1 MVFMK
6 KRNKWLSMF
15 LVMTMMISSLSGCG
29 AGKEDSGSG
38 TNNARTDAAS
48 KTETETDT
56 ETDTG
61 SGDAAEA
68 ALPEIIAQAKADGNF
83 NEEGFPLVNETVKKT
98 VMIRKPGNI
107 GDVEKMETLNYIAE
121 KMNLEIEWIVVGA
134 DGWDERIN
142 LMLSTND
149 LPDIIMKGTIPNLS
163 AAIEDG
169 QVIAVDELMEY
180 YSDGIKPLLEEYP
193 GVDISARASDGKL
206 YTLPG
211 INTLRPNLTSHR
223 NLWINRQWLDNLG
236 LEVPATTE
244 ELLDVLRAFRDGD
257 PNGNGNAADE
267 IPYAVEDSGATHNGR
282 ADIISGLFG
291 LYYNMGYENIRLEG
305 GKVSFL
311 KNTDEWKEVLKYMN
325 TMYTEGLMDN
335 EIYTQTGDMSIA
347 KISSGNVGVF
357 GLSSDDLFTTVS
369 DQYVALAPVQSPNG
383 KTPVIQLASNSM
395 GSNTFITSADETPWV
410 SFRFLDYFFTEEGS
424 MTVGCFNEDLIGA
437 TCQKNEDG
445 SWDYSD
451 EMINDERGV
460 AVAVG
465 DACPLPGGGFGYWRN
480 ENNSNYIYSAKVQEN
495 VPVWEPYYQADPVY
509 GTPLFDSETQ
519 ENVDEIKTDLDVYVS
534 ECQAKFIT
542 GEMSFDDW
550 DKYCATLESLR
561 VDELVSYYQ
570 AYYDSLQ

>member
-1 MVFMK
+1 MILMK
-6 KRNKWLSMF
+6 KCNKWMSMF
-15 LVMTMMISSLSGCG
+15 LIITMMISLLAGCG
-29 AGKEDSGSG
+29 TKEEESGDGAGDTE
-38 TNNARTDAAS
+38 NNVTAQAAG
-48 KTETETDT
+48 ETDT
-56 ETDTG
+56 DSIDTAETD
-61 SGDAAEA
+61 
-68 ALPEIIAQAKADGNF
+68 LPEIIANAKADTNF

-98 VMIRKPGNI
+98 IMIRKPGNI

-169 QVIAVDELMEY
+169 QVIALDELMEY

-193 GVDISARASDGKL
+193 GVDISSRASDGKL

-223 NLWINRQWLDNLG
+223 NLWINQQWLDNLG
-236 LEVPATTE
+236 LEIPTTTD
-244 ELLDVLRAFRDGD
+244 ELLDVLRAFRDED
-257 PNGNGNAADE
+257 ANGNGNTSDE
-267 IPYAVEDSGATHNGR
+267 IPYAIEDSGATHSGR
-282 ADIISGLFG
+282 VDIISGLFG
-291 LYYNMGYENIRLEG
+291 LYYNMGYENIQLEG
-305 GKVSFL
+305 DTVSFL
-311 KNTDEWKEVLKYMN
+311 KNTDEWKEVLQYMN

-335 EIYTQTGDMSIA
+335 EVYTQTGDMSIA
-347 KISSGNVGVF
+347 KISSGNVGIF

-410 SFRFLDYFFTEEGS
+410 SFRLLDYFFTEEGS
-424 MTVGCFNEDLIGA
+424 MTVGCFNEDLIGV
-437 TCQKNEDG
+437 TCQKKEDG

-480 ENNSNYIYSAKVQEN
+480 ENNSNYIYSEKVQEN

-509 GTPLFDSETQ
+509 GTPLFDSQTQ
-519 ENVDEIKTDLDVYVS
+519 EKVDEIKTDLDVYVS

-542 GEMSFDDW
+542 GEMSFDNW
-550 DKYCATLESLR
+550 DDYCTTLESLR

>member
-1 MVFMK
+1 MK
-6 KRNKWLSMF
+6 KCNKWMSMF
-15 LVMTMMISSLSGCG
+15 LIITMMISLLAGCG
-29 AGKEDSGSG
+29 TKEEESGDGAGDTE
-38 TNNARTDAAS
+38 NNVTAQAAG
-48 KTETETDT
+48 ETDT
-56 ETDTG
+56 DSIDTAETD
-61 SGDAAEA
+61 
-68 ALPEIIAQAKADGNF
+68 LPEIIANAKADTNF

-98 VMIRKPGNI
+98 IMIRKPGNI

-169 QVIAVDELMEY
+169 QVIALDELMEY

-193 GVDISARASDGKL
+193 GVDISSRASDGKL

-223 NLWINRQWLDNLG
+223 NLWINQQWLDNLG
-236 LEVPATTE
+236 LEIPTTTD
-244 ELLDVLRAFRDGD
+244 ELLDVLRAFRDED
-257 PNGNGNAADE
+257 ANGNGNTSDE
-267 IPYAVEDSGATHNGR
+267 IPYAIEDSGATHSGR
-282 ADIISGLFG
+282 VDIISGLFG
-291 LYYNMGYENIRLEG
+291 LYYNMGYENIQLEG
-305 GKVSFL
+305 DTVSFL
-311 KNTDEWKEVLKYMN
+311 KNTDEWKEVLQYMN

-335 EIYTQTGDMSIA
+335 EVYTQTGDMSIA
-347 KISSGNVGVF
+347 KISSGNVGIF

-410 SFRFLDYFFTEEGS
+410 SFRLLDYFFTEEGS
-424 MTVGCFNEDLIGA
+424 MTVGCFNEDLIGV
-437 TCQKNEDG
+437 TCQKKEDG
-445 SWDYSD
+445 SWDYSE

-480 ENNSNYIYSAKVQEN
+480 ENNSNYIYSEKVQEN

-509 GTPLFDSETQ
+509 GTPLFDSQTQ
-519 ENVDEIKTDLDVYVS
+519 EKVDEIKTDLDVYVS

-542 GEMSFDDW
+542 GEMSFDNW
-550 DKYCATLESLR
+550 DDYCATLESLR

>member
-1 MVFMK
+1 MK
-6 KRNKWLSMF
+6 KCNKWMSMF
-15 LVMTMMISSLSGCG
+15 LIITMMISLLAGCG
-29 AGKEDSGSG
+29 TKEEESGDGAGDTE
-38 TNNARTDAAS
+38 NNVTAQAAG
-48 KTETETDT
+48 ETDT
-56 ETDTG
+56 DSIDTAETD
-61 SGDAAEA
+61 
-68 ALPEIIAQAKADGNF
+68 LPEIIANAKADTNF

-98 VMIRKPGNI
+98 IMIRKPGNI

-163 AAIEDG
+163 AAIEDD
-169 QVIAVDELMEY
+169 QVIALDELMEY

-193 GVDISARASDGKL
+193 GVDISSRASDGKL

-223 NLWINRQWLDNLG
+223 NLWINQQWLDNLG
-236 LEVPATTE
+236 LEIPTTTD
-244 ELLDVLRAFRDGD
+244 ELLDVLRAFRDED
-257 PNGNGNAADE
+257 ANGNGNTSDE
-267 IPYAVEDSGATHNGR
+267 IPYAIEDSGATHSGR
-282 ADIISGLFG
+282 VDIISGLFG
-291 LYYNMGYENIRLEG
+291 LYYNMGYENIQLEG
-305 GKVSFL
+305 DTVSFL
-311 KNTDEWKEVLKYMN
+311 KNTDEWKEVLQYMN

-335 EIYTQTGDMSIA
+335 EVYTQTGDMSIA
-347 KISSGNVGVF
+347 KISSGNVGIF

-410 SFRFLDYFFTEEGS
+410 SFRLLDYFFTEEGS
-424 MTVGCFNEDLIGA
+424 MTVGCFNEDLIGV
-437 TCQKNEDG
+437 TCQKKEDG
-445 SWDYSD
+445 SWDYSE

-480 ENNSNYIYSAKVQEN
+480 ENNSNYIYSEKVQEN

-509 GTPLFDSETQ
+509 GTPLFDSQTQ
-519 ENVDEIKTDLDVYVS
+519 EKVDEIKTDLDVYVS

-542 GEMSFDDW
+542 GEMSFDNW
-550 DKYCATLESLR
+550 DDYCATLESLR

>member
-1 MVFMK
+1 MK
-6 KRNKWLSMF
+6 KRNKWMSMF
-15 LVMTMMISSLSGCG
+15 LIITMMVSLLAGCG
-29 AGKEDSGSG
+29 TKKEESGDGAGNTGNDVTAEV
-38 TNNARTDAAS
+38 AV
-48 KTETETDT
+48 ETDT
-56 ETDTG
+56 D
-61 SGDAAEA
+61 SDDAAETDM
-68 ALPEIIAQAKADGNF
+68 PEIIANAKADTNF

-98 VMIRKPGNI
+98 IMIRKPGNI

-169 QVIAVDELMEY
+169 QVIALDELMEY

-193 GVDISARASDGKL
+193 GVDISSRASDGKL

-223 NLWINRQWLDNLG
+223 NLWINQQWLDNLG
-236 LEVPATTE
+236 LEIPTTTD
-244 ELLDVLRAFRDGD
+244 ELLDVLRAFRDED
-257 PNGNGNAADE
+257 ANGNGNTSDE
-267 IPYAVEDSGATHNGR
+267 IPYAIEDSGATHSGR
-282 ADIISGLFG
+282 VDIISGLFG
-291 LYYNMGYENIRLEG
+291 LYYNMGYENIQLEG
-305 GKVSFL
+305 NTVSFL
-311 KNTDEWKEVLKYMN
+311 KNTDEWKEVLQYMN

-335 EIYTQTGDMSIA
+335 EVYTQTGDMSIA
-347 KISSGNVGVF
+347 KISSGNVGIF

-424 MTVGCFNEDLIGA
+424 MTVGCFNEDLIGV
-437 TCQKNEDG
+437 TCQKKEDG

-509 GTPLFDSETQ
+509 GTPLFDSQTQ
-519 ENVDEIKTDLDVYVS
+519 EKVDEIKTDLDVYVS

-550 DKYCATLESLR
+550 DDYCATLESLR

>member
-1 MVFMK
+1 MK
-6 KRNKWLSMF
+6 KCNKWMSMF
-15 LVMTMMISSLSGCG
+15 LIITMMISLLAGCG
-29 AGKEDSGSG
+29 TKEEESGDGAGDTE
-38 TNNARTDAAS
+38 NNVTAQAAG
-48 KTETETDT
+48 ETDT
-56 ETDTG
+56 DSIDTAETD
-61 SGDAAEA
+61 
-68 ALPEIIAQAKADGNF
+68 LPEIIANAKADTNF

-98 VMIRKPGNI
+98 IMIRKPGNI

-169 QVIAVDELMEY
+169 QVIALDELMEY

-193 GVDISARASDGKL
+193 GVDISSRASDGKL

-223 NLWINRQWLDNLG
+223 NLWINQQWLDNLG
-236 LEVPATTE
+236 LEIPTTTD
-244 ELLDVLRAFRDGD
+244 ELLDVLRAFRDED
-257 PNGNGNAADE
+257 ANGNGNTSDE
-267 IPYAVEDSGATHNGR
+267 IPYAIEDSGATHSGR
-282 ADIISGLFG
+282 VDIISGLFG
-291 LYYNMGYENIRLEG
+291 LYYNMGYENIQLEG
-305 GKVSFL
+305 DTVSFL
-311 KNTDEWKEVLKYMN
+311 KNTDEWKEVLQYMN

-335 EIYTQTGDMSIA
+335 EVYTQTGDMSIA
-347 KISSGNVGVF
+347 KISSGNVGIF

-410 SFRFLDYFFTEEGS
+410 SFRLLDYFFTEEGS
-424 MTVGCFNEDLIGA
+424 MTVGCFNEDLIGV
-437 TCQKNEDG
+437 TCQKKEDG

-480 ENNSNYIYSAKVQEN
+480 ENNSNYIYSEKVQEN

-509 GTPLFDSETQ
+509 GTPLFDSQTQ
-519 ENVDEIKTDLDVYVS
+519 EKVDEIKTDLDVYVS

-542 GEMSFDDW
+542 GEMSFDNW
-550 DKYCATLESLR
+550 DDYCATLESLR

>member
-1 MVFMK
+1 MK
-6 KRNKWLSMF
+6 KRNKWMSMF
-15 LVMTMMISSLSGCG
+15 LIITMMISLLAGCG
-29 AGKEDSGSG
+29 NKNEESGDEAGNTE
-38 TNNARTDAAS
+38 NNVTVQAAG
-48 KTETETDT
+48 ETDT
-56 ETDTG
+56 D
-61 SGDAAEA
+61 SSDAAETD
-68 ALPEIIAQAKADGNF
+68 LPEIIANAKADTNF

-98 VMIRKPGNI
+98 IMIRKPGNI

-169 QVIAVDELMEY
+169 QVIALDELMEY

-193 GVDISARASDGKL
+193 GVDISSRASDGKL

-223 NLWINRQWLDNLG
+223 NLWINQQWLDNLG
-236 LEVPATTE
+236 LEIPTTTD
-244 ELLDVLRAFRDGD
+244 ELLDVLRAFRDED
-257 PNGNGNAADE
+257 ANGNGNTSDE
-267 IPYAVEDSGATHNGR
+267 IPYAIEDSGATHSGR
-282 ADIISGLFG
+282 VDIISGLFG
-291 LYYNMGYENIRLEG
+291 LYYNMGYENIQLEG
-305 GKVSFL
+305 DTVSFL
-311 KNTDEWKEVLKYMN
+311 KNTDEWKEVLQYMN

-335 EIYTQTGDMSIA
+335 EVYTQTGDMSIA
-347 KISSGNVGVF
+347 KISSGNVGIF

-410 SFRFLDYFFTEEGS
+410 SFRLLDYFFTEEGS
-424 MTVGCFNEDLIGA
+424 MTVGCFNEDLIGV
-437 TCQKNEDG
+437 TCQKKEDG

-480 ENNSNYIYSAKVQEN
+480 ENNSNYIYSEKVQEN

-509 GTPLFDSETQ
+509 GTPLFDSQTQ
-519 ENVDEIKTDLDVYVS
+519 EKVDEIKTDLDVYVS

-542 GEMSFDDW
+542 GEMSFDNW
-550 DKYCATLESLR
+550 DDYCATLESLR

>member
-1 MVFMK
+1 MILMK
-6 KRNKWLSMF
+6 KRNKWMSMF
-15 LVMTMMISSLSGCG
+15 LIITMMISLLAGCG
-29 AGKEDSGSG
+29 TKKEESGDGAAGNTGNDVTAEV
-38 TNNARTDAAS
+38 AV
-48 KTETETDT
+48 ETDT
-56 ETDTG
+56 D
-61 SGDAAEA
+61 SGDAAETDM
-68 ALPEIIAQAKADGNF
+68 PEIIANAKADTNF

-98 VMIRKPGNI
+98 IMIRKPGNI

-169 QVIAVDELMEY
+169 QVIALDELMEY

-193 GVDISARASDGKL
+193 GVDISSRASDGKL

-223 NLWINRQWLDNLG
+223 NLWINQQWLDNLG
-236 LEVPATTE
+236 LEIPTTTD
-244 ELLDVLRAFRDGD
+244 ELLDVLRAFRDED
-257 PNGNGNAADE
+257 ANGNGNTSDE
-267 IPYAVEDSGATHNGR
+267 IPYAIEDSGATHSGR
-282 ADIISGLFG
+282 VDIISGLFG
-291 LYYNMGYENIRLEG
+291 LYYNMGYENIQLEG
-305 GKVSFL
+305 NTVSFL
-311 KNTDEWKEVLKYMN
+311 KNTDEWKEVLQYMN

-335 EIYTQTGDMSIA
+335 EVYTQTGDMSIA
-347 KISSGNVGVF
+347 KISSGNVGIF

-424 MTVGCFNEDLIGA
+424 MTVGCFNEDLIGV
-437 TCQKNEDG
+437 TCQKKEDG

-509 GTPLFDSETQ
+509 GTPLFDSQTQ
-519 ENVDEIKTDLDVYVS
+519 EKVDEIKTDLDVYVS

-550 DKYCATLESLR
+550 DDYCATLESLR

>member
-1 MVFMK
+1 MILMK
-6 KRNKWLSMF
+6 KCNKWMSMF
-15 LVMTMMISSLSGCG
+15 LIITMMISLLAGCG
-29 AGKEDSGSG
+29 TKEEESGDGAGDTE
-38 TNNARTDAAS
+38 NNVTAQAAG
-48 KTETETDT
+48 ETDT
-56 ETDTG
+56 DSIDTAETD
-61 SGDAAEA
+61 
-68 ALPEIIAQAKADGNF
+68 LPEIIANAKADTNF

-98 VMIRKPGNI
+98 IMIRKPGNI

-169 QVIAVDELMEY
+169 QVIALDELMEY

-193 GVDISARASDGKL
+193 GVDISSRASDGKL

-223 NLWINRQWLDNLG
+223 NLWINQQWLDNLG
-236 LEVPATTE
+236 LEIPTTTD
-244 ELLDVLRAFRDGD
+244 ELLDVLRAFRDED
-257 PNGNGNAADE
+257 ANGNGNTSDE
-267 IPYAVEDSGATHNGR
+267 IPYAIEDSGATHSGR
-282 ADIISGLFG
+282 VDIISGLFG
-291 LYYNMGYENIRLEG
+291 LYYNMGYENIQLEG
-305 GKVSFL
+305 DTVSFL
-311 KNTDEWKEVLKYMN
+311 KNTDEWKEVLQYMN

-335 EIYTQTGDMSIA
+335 EVYTQTGDMSIA
-347 KISSGNVGVF
+347 KISSGNVGIF

-410 SFRFLDYFFTEEGS
+410 SFRLLDYFFTEEGS
-424 MTVGCFNEDLIGA
+424 MTVGCFNEDLIGV
-437 TCQKNEDG
+437 TCQKKEDG

-480 ENNSNYIYSAKVQEN
+480 ENNSNYIYSEKVQEN

-509 GTPLFDSETQ
+509 GTPLFDSQTQ
-519 ENVDEIKTDLDVYVS
+519 EKVDEIKTDLDVYVS

-542 GEMSFDDW
+542 GEMSFDNW
-550 DKYCATLESLR
+550 DDYCATLESLR

>member
-1 MVFMK
+1 MILMK
-6 KRNKWLSMF
+6 KCNKWMSMF
-15 LVMTMMISSLSGCG
+15 LIITMMISLLAGCG
-29 AGKEDSGSG
+29 TKEEESGDGAGDTE
-38 TNNARTDAAS
+38 NNVTAQAAG
-48 KTETETDT
+48 ETDT
-56 ETDTG
+56 DSIDTAETD
-61 SGDAAEA
+61 
-68 ALPEIIAQAKADGNF
+68 LPEIIANAKADTNF

-98 VMIRKPGNI
+98 IMIRKPGNI

-163 AAIEDG
+163 AAIEDD
-169 QVIAVDELMEY
+169 QVIALDELMEY

-193 GVDISARASDGKL
+193 GVDISSRASDGKL

-223 NLWINRQWLDNLG
+223 NLWINQQWLDNLG
-236 LEVPATTE
+236 LEIPTTTD
-244 ELLDVLRAFRDGD
+244 ELLDVLRAFRDED
-257 PNGNGNAADE
+257 ANGNGNTSDE
-267 IPYAVEDSGATHNGR
+267 IPYAIEDSGATHSGR
-282 ADIISGLFG
+282 VDIISGLFG
-291 LYYNMGYENIRLEG
+291 LYYNMGYENIQLEG
-305 GKVSFL
+305 DTVSFL
-311 KNTDEWKEVLKYMN
+311 KNTDEWKEVLQYMN

-335 EIYTQTGDMSIA
+335 EVYTQTGDMSIA
-347 KISSGNVGVF
+347 KISSGNVGIF

-410 SFRFLDYFFTEEGS
+410 SFRLLDYFFTEEGS
-424 MTVGCFNEDLIGA
+424 MTVGCFNEDLIGV
-437 TCQKNEDG
+437 TCQKKEDG
-445 SWDYSD
+445 SWDYSE

-480 ENNSNYIYSAKVQEN
+480 ENNSNYIYSEKVQEN

-509 GTPLFDSETQ
+509 GTPLFDSQTQ
-519 ENVDEIKTDLDVYVS
+519 EKVDEIKTDLDVYVS

-542 GEMSFDDW
+542 GEMSFDNW
-550 DKYCATLESLR
+550 DDYCATLESLR

>member
-1 MVFMK
+1 MILMK
-6 KRNKWLSMF
+6 KCNKWMSMF
-15 LVMTMMISSLSGCG
+15 LIITMMISLLAGCG
-29 AGKEDSGSG
+29 TKEEESGDGAGDTE
-38 TNNARTDAAS
+38 NNVTAQAAG
-48 KTETETDT
+48 ETDT
-56 ETDTG
+56 DSIDTAETD
-61 SGDAAEA
+61 
-68 ALPEIIAQAKADGNF
+68 LPEIIANAKADTNF

-98 VMIRKPGNI
+98 IMIRKPGNI

-169 QVIAVDELMEY
+169 QVIALDELMEY

-193 GVDISARASDGKL
+193 GVDISSRASDGKL

-223 NLWINRQWLDNLG
+223 NLWINQQWLDNLG
-236 LEVPATTE
+236 LEIPTTTD
-244 ELLDVLRAFRDGD
+244 ELLDVLRAFRDED
-257 PNGNGNAADE
+257 ANGNGNASDE
-267 IPYAVEDSGATHNGR
+267 IPYAIEDSGATHSGR
-282 ADIISGLFG
+282 VDIISGLFG
-291 LYYNMGYENIRLEG
+291 LYYNMGYENIQLEG
-305 GKVSFL
+305 DTVSFL
-311 KNTDEWKEVLKYMN
+311 KNTDEWKEVLQYMN

-335 EIYTQTGDMSIA
+335 EVYTQTGDMSIA
-347 KISSGNVGVF
+347 KISSGNVGIF

-410 SFRFLDYFFTEEGS
+410 SFRLLDYFFTEEGS
-424 MTVGCFNEDLIGA
+424 MTVGCFNEDLIGV
-437 TCQKNEDG
+437 TCQKKEDG
-445 SWDYSD
+445 SWDYSE

-480 ENNSNYIYSAKVQEN
+480 ENNSNYIYSEKVQEN

-509 GTPLFDSETQ
+509 GTPLFDSQTQ
-519 ENVDEIKTDLDVYVS
+519 EKVDEIKTDLDVYVS

-542 GEMSFDDW
+542 GEMSFDNW
-550 DKYCATLESLR
+550 DDYCATLESLR

>member
-1 MVFMK
+1 MK
-6 KRNKWLSMF
+6 KRNKWMSMF
-15 LVMTMMISSLSGCG
+15 LIITMMVSLLAGCG
-29 AGKEDSGSG
+29 TKKEESGDGAAGNTGNDVTAEV
-38 TNNARTDAAS
+38 AV
-48 KTETETDT
+48 ETDT
-56 ETDTG
+56 D
-61 SGDAAEA
+61 SGDAAETDM
-68 ALPEIIAQAKADGNF
+68 PEIIANAKADTNF

-98 VMIRKPGNI
+98 IMIRKPGNI

-169 QVIAVDELMEY
+169 QVIALDELMEY

-193 GVDISARASDGKL
+193 GVDISSRASDGKL

-223 NLWINRQWLDNLG
+223 NLWINQQWLDNLG
-236 LEVPATTE
+236 LEIPTTTD
-244 ELLDVLRAFRDGD
+244 ELLDVLRAFRDED
-257 PNGNGNAADE
+257 ANGNGNTSDE
-267 IPYAVEDSGATHNGR
+267 IPYAIEDSGATHSGR
-282 ADIISGLFG
+282 VDIISGLFG
-291 LYYNMGYENIRLEG
+291 LYYNMGYENIQLEG
-305 GKVSFL
+305 NTVSFL
-311 KNTDEWKEVLKYMN
+311 KNTDEWKEVLQYMN

-335 EIYTQTGDMSIA
+335 EVYTQTGDMSIA
-347 KISSGNVGVF
+347 KISSGNVGIF

-424 MTVGCFNEDLIGA
+424 MTVGCFNEDLIGV
-437 TCQKNEDG
+437 TCQKKEDG

-509 GTPLFDSETQ
+509 GTPLFDSQTQ
-519 ENVDEIKTDLDVYVS
+519 EKVDEIKTDLDVYVS

-550 DKYCATLESLR
+550 DDYCATLESLR

>member
-15 LVMTMMISSLSGCG
+15 LVMTIMISLLSGCG

-48 KTETETDT
+48 KTET

-223 NLWINRQWLDNLG
+223 NLWINRQWLDN
-236 LEVPATTE
+236 
-244 ELLDVLRAFRDGD
+244 RAL
-257 PNGNGNAADE
+257 
-267 IPYAVEDSGATHNGR
+267 T
-282 ADIISGLFG
+282 
-291 LYYNMGYENIRLEG
+291 
-305 GKVSFL
+305 
-311 KNTDEWKEVLKYMN
+311 
-325 TMYTEGLMDN
+325 
-335 EIYTQTGDMSIA
+335 
-347 KISSGNVGVF
+347 
-357 GLSSDDLFTTVS
+357 
-369 DQYVALAPVQSPNG
+369 
-383 KTPVIQLASNSM
+383 
-395 GSNTFITSADETPWV
+395 
-410 SFRFLDYFFTEEGS
+410 
-424 MTVGCFNEDLIGA
+424 
-437 TCQKNEDG
+437 
-445 SWDYSD
+445 
-451 EMINDERGV
+451 
-460 AVAVG
+460 
-465 DACPLPGGGFGYWRN
+465 
-480 ENNSNYIYSAKVQEN
+480 
-495 VPVWEPYYQADPVY
+495 
-509 GTPLFDSETQ
+509 ETQ
-519 ENVDEIKTDLDVYVS
+519 
-534 ECQAKFIT
+534 
-542 GEMSFDDW
+542 
-550 DKYCATLESLR
+550 
-561 VDELVSYYQ
+561 
-570 AYYDSLQ
+570 

>member
-1 MVFMK
+1 MK
-6 KRNKWLSMF
+6 KCNKWMSMF
-15 LVMTMMISSLSGCG
+15 LIITMMISLLAGCG
-29 AGKEDSGSG
+29 TKEEESGDGAGDTE
-38 TNNARTDAAS
+38 NNVTAQAAG
-48 KTETETDT
+48 ETDT
-56 ETDTG
+56 DSIDTAETD
-61 SGDAAEA
+61 
-68 ALPEIIAQAKADGNF
+68 LPEIIANAKADTNF

-98 VMIRKPGNI
+98 IMIRKPGNI

-169 QVIAVDELMEY
+169 QVIALDELMEY

-193 GVDISARASDGKL
+193 GVDISSRASDGKL

-223 NLWINRQWLDNLG
+223 NLWINQQWLDNLG
-236 LEVPATTE
+236 LEIPTTTD
-244 ELLDVLRAFRDGD
+244 ELLDVLRAFRDED
-257 PNGNGNAADE
+257 ANGNGNTSDE
-267 IPYAVEDSGATHNGR
+267 IPYAIEDSGATHSGR
-282 ADIISGLFG
+282 VDIISGLFG
-291 LYYNMGYENIRLEG
+291 LYYNMGYENIQLEG
-305 GKVSFL
+305 DTVSFL
-311 KNTDEWKEVLKYMN
+311 KNTDEWKEVLQYMN

-335 EIYTQTGDMSIA
+335 EVYTQTGDMSIA
-347 KISSGNVGVF
+347 KISSGNVGIF

-410 SFRFLDYFFTEEGS
+410 SFRLLDYFFTEEGS
-424 MTVGCFNEDLIGA
+424 MTVGCFNEDLIGV
-437 TCQKNEDG
+437 TCQKKEDG

-480 ENNSNYIYSAKVQEN
+480 ENNSNYIYSEKVQEN

-509 GTPLFDSETQ
+509 GTPLFDSQTQ
-519 ENVDEIKTDLDVYVS
+519 EKVDEIKTDLDVYVS

-542 GEMSFDDW
+542 GEMSFDNW
-550 DKYCATLESLR
+550 DDYCTTLESLR

>member
-1 MVFMK
+1 MILMK
-6 KRNKWLSMF
+6 KCNKWMSMF
-15 LVMTMMISSLSGCG
+15 LIITMMISLLAGCG
-29 AGKEDSGSG
+29 TKEEESGDGAGDTE
-38 TNNARTDAAS
+38 NNVTAQAAG
-48 KTETETDT
+48 ETDT
-56 ETDTG
+56 DSIDTAETD
-61 SGDAAEA
+61 
-68 ALPEIIAQAKADGNF
+68 LPEIIANAKADTNF

-98 VMIRKPGNI
+98 IMIRKPGNI

-169 QVIAVDELMEY
+169 QVIALDELMEY

-193 GVDISARASDGKL
+193 GVDISSRASDGKL

-223 NLWINRQWLDNLG
+223 NLWINQQWLDNLG
-236 LEVPATTE
+236 LEIPTTTD
-244 ELLDVLRAFRDGD
+244 ELLDVLRAFRDED
-257 PNGNGNAADE
+257 ANGNGNTSDE
-267 IPYAVEDSGATHNGR
+267 IPYAIEDSGATHSGR
-282 ADIISGLFG
+282 VDIISGLFG
-291 LYYNMGYENIRLEG
+291 LYYNMGYENIQLEG
-305 GKVSFL
+305 DTVSFL
-311 KNTDEWKEVLKYMN
+311 KNTDEWKEVLQYMN

-335 EIYTQTGDMSIA
+335 EVYTQTGDMSIA
-347 KISSGNVGVF
+347 KISSGNVGIF

-410 SFRFLDYFFTEEGS
+410 SFRLLDYFFTEEGS
-424 MTVGCFNEDLIGA
+424 MTVGCFNEDLIGV
-437 TCQKNEDG
+437 TCQKKEDG
-445 SWDYSD
+445 SWDYSE

-480 ENNSNYIYSAKVQEN
+480 ENNSNYIYSEKVQEN

-509 GTPLFDSETQ
+509 GTPLFDSQTQ
-519 ENVDEIKTDLDVYVS
+519 EKVDEIKTDLDVYVS

-542 GEMSFDDW
+542 GEMSFDNW
-550 DKYCATLESLR
+550 DDYCATLESLR